1 MDESNDGDLA
11 DRIICRVGIL
21 LAHLRATV
29 PMSETKNMQ
38 GSVYAYTFALIEDP
52 TRAITQLR
60 NLARGHALSKGRTYF
75 TMDNIPIVIHT
86 AISTASMSRVRI
98 FELLIAR
105 EGKLTTTEIVNYLN
119 TSPPTARDTMAEL
132 KAAEL
137 VEMRELNPGEYNSLK
152 EIRLKDT
159 FGWFLTDQFKEPK
172 EKVLEDESIL
182 WKEKCTPERGTVEER
197 PMSLIAYD
205 YTVRTRITSLPM
217 PVSITT
223 SSPLLGRQISFHQNI
238 TQKTTENHKL
248 EEPLVLARSS
258 PSNRSFKGLEQGC
271 SSLR

>member
-1 MDESNDGDLA
+1 MNRQVADYVYNAVKDRCNQKALFDYLEYFEANPAIVREEGNPLSKIQMDESNDGDLA

-75 TMDNIPIVIHT
+75 TMDDIPIVIHT

-159 FGWFLTDQFKEPK
+159 FGG
-172 EKVLEDESIL
+172 S
-182 WKEKCTPERGTVEER
+182 
-197 PMSLIAYD
+197 
-205 YTVRTRITSLPM
+205 
-217 PVSITT
+217 
-223 SSPLLGRQISFHQNI
+223 
-238 TQKTTENHKL
+238 
-248 EEPLVLARSS
+248 
-258 PSNRSFKGLEQGC
+258 
-271 SSLR
+271 